1 LLDWLLGAVALML
14 VIEGLMPLLSPA
26 SWRQAFQRA
35 LGLKDGQL
43 RFFGLLSVLAGL
55 GLLALALPAAQG

>member
-1 LLDWLLGAVALML
+1 MLDWLLGAVALML
-14 VIEGLMPLLSPA
+14 VIEGLLPLLSPS
-26 SWRQAFQRA
+26 SWRQALQRA

-55 GLLALALPAAQG
+55 GLLALVLPAGQG

>member
-1 LLDWLLGAVALML
+1 ML
-14 VIEGLMPLLSPA
+14 VIEGLLPLLSPA
-26 SWRQAFQRA
+26 SWRLAFQRA

-55 GLLALALPAAQG
+55 GLLVLALPAASG

>member
-14 VIEGLMPLLSPA
+14 VLEGLLPLLSPGA
-26 SWRQAFQRA
+26 WRQAFQRA

-43 RFFGLLSVLAGL
+43 RFFGLLSVAAGL
-55 GLLALALPAAQG
+55 VLLTLALPAAPG

>member
-14 VIEGLMPLLSPA
+14 VFEGLLPLLSPA

-35 LGLKDGQL
+35 LDLKDGQL

-55 GLLALALPAAQG
+55 GLLALVLPSSSG